1 VSLLKEETVPPR
13 RMRQKKK
20 KEKLFRDGV
29 IALSLKIIEQFEMRG
44 GRTKRKR
51 ENYDHLE
58 EDSKNL

>member
-1 VSLLKEETVPPR
+1 
-13 RMRQKKK
+13 MRQKKK

-58 EDSKNL
+58 EDSKNLW